1 MAFCFAFPAFLLPMA
16 KKSDICTKWSLPF
29 ARTGLGC
36 VFFCT
41 NLRNFTGFVVD
52 LSSSSDSL
60 LTEDALFYEVRY
72 LLFYKIQPLIK
83 HNNPTTR
90 MTTLNN
96 RHSFK
101 FEGGDD
107 LTTMGASWFIS
118 YLYYI
123 TIDSEHRNWEKPKT
137 KDRRISVF
145 IRSQCYSTSKG
156 LPMHRHYVEQ
166 VCSMSPLML
175 SKNKI
180 GISGEKVLEMAG
192 KLRSRL
198 SLHQ

>member
-1 MAFCFAFPAFLLPMA
+1 MLRVSCIFVADGETVGYLHQVEPP
-16 KKSDICTKWSLPF
+16 ICQNG
-29 ARTGLGC
+29 ARMC
-36 VFFCT
+36 IFCT

-90 MTTLNN
+90 MTTPNN

-137 KDRRISVF
+137 KDSRISVF